1 MNLTLMSDTEQKIF
15 AITMRMD
22 TVTWSSMFDQGLKV
36 RLEGNLQYP
45 IPLSLLQVK
54 LNSG

>member
-1 MNLTLMSDTEQKIF
+1 MSDTEQKIF

-36 RLEGNLQYP
+36 RLEGNLLYP